1 MKTELEESDIERI
14 AKKVVEQITPMLK
27 RNPES
32 HDDKLMT
39 VDEVASYLNVKKQFI
54 YEKVHRREIPFR
66 KAGKFSRFNRKHIDI
81 WLLNPYHPD
90 LSTYNLNHNGKEVKN
105 SERVV

>member
-1 MKTELEESDIERI
+1 MKTELEESDIEKI

-32 HDDKLMT
+32 RDDKLMT

-54 YEKVHRREIPFR
+54 YEQVYRRVIPFR
-66 KAGKFSRFNRKHIDI
+66 KAGKFPRFNRKHIDI
-81 WLLNPYHPD
+81 WLGNPYHPE
-90 LSTYNLNHNGKEVKN
+90 LSTYNLNQNRKEVRN
-105 SERVV
+105 NERVI